1 MRSLVLGA
9 LLLWTSA
16 ALAVEP
22 GEMLSDPKL
31 EARARAISKELR
43 CLVCQSES
51 IDESEADLARD
62 LRRVV
67 RERLAAGDSDAQVIQ
82 YLVQRYG
89 NFVRMTP
96 PLEAG
101 TLLLWFGPFWVLV
114 IGGGLVYVTLRKAR
128 RPQAD
133 IPLDPEEEA
142 KLNAAL
148 GDPDTD

>member
-1 MRSLVLGA
+1 MRGFILAA
-9 LLLWTSA
+9 LLLWTST

-22 GEMLSDPKL
+22 GEMLADPKL

-67 RERLAAGDSDAQVIQ
+67 RERITAGDSDAQVVE

-101 TLLLWFGPFWVLV
+101 TILLWFGPFWVLV

-128 RPQAD
+128 RPLPD
-133 IPLDPEEEA
+133 VPLDPEEEA

-148 GDPDTD
+148 GDPKE